1 MSDDDR
7 NFIDAARDVSKN
19 WSGEDISP
27 DGMLQEFQLY
37 GHAKRSGILDQ
48 IDTEYSNADTS
59 DLRKYHEM
67 VTLRRNLKQVHHT
80 LRKAGR

>member
-7 NFIDAARDVSKN
+7 NFVETARDISKN
-19 WSGEDISP
+19 WDGEELTP

-37 GHAKRSGILDQ
+37 GYAKRSGILDQ
-48 IDTEYSNADTS
+48 IDKDYQKADTS
-59 DLRKYHEM
+59 DLRKYSEM
-67 VTLRRNLKQVHHT
+67 AMLRRNMKQVHHT

>member
-7 NFIDAARDVSKN
+7 NFIDDARDISKN
-19 WSGEDISP
+19 WSGEEITT

-37 GHAKRSGILDQ
+37 GYEKRSGILDQ
-48 IDTEYSNADTS
+48 VDKDYHKADTS
-59 DLRKYHEM
+59 DLRKYSEI
-67 VTLRRNLKQVHHT
+67 VRLRRNMQQVHHT